1 MNSRIKTLMSLVAVF
16 IFAAAFVIGCTK
28 PTDTSE
34 TTGENGSNKPASKGA
49 IVIKSALAENE
60 DAAVAGKTAADA
72 LKKAMGDTEAKV
84 VLVTDCFDD
93 KELKT
98 KVVEAVT
105 SVFSKDIVIGFSGY
119 GGFTQDGAQ
128 DLDTVCVLGIGGAG
142 IDVQTA
148 MVKEMGAKGL
158 SFETDKEKLTKALGD
173 GARKLAGQLAKKPN
187 SQLLIA
193 IPDAHSPKNQLFM
206 DGLQEVVGKDFPI
219 TGGSISKNDGETFL
233 HYQGQLYSD
242 SAIAIMLSGDFKVAM
257 AGRQAKTND
266 AVIATA
272 KDAAEEALKKLDAEP
287 IAMIAFDCAGRKG
300 KLDNLGDE
308 LAAFQSVTGKD
319 ITLFGCYCAG
329 EFGPADV
336 TEKTPGV
343 LSSGMGWHAMVTVIG
358 R

>member
-1 MNSRIKTLMSLVAVF
+1 MNRETRTLVALLVVAMFGTAFLAGCDKPLNAGGKTLNS
-16 IFAAAFVIGCTK
+16 AAKA
-28 PTDTSE
+28 D
-34 TTGENGSNKPASKGA
+34 
-49 IVIKSALAENE
+49 IVIQSALAENE
-60 DAAVAGKTAADA
+60 DAAKAGAAAAGA
-72 LKKAMGDTEAKV
+72 LKKAMGDTAPKV

-93 KELKT
+93 KDLKT
-98 KVVEAVT
+98 KVIQGVT
-105 SVFSKDIVIGFSGY
+105 SVFSKDVVIGFSGY
-119 GGFTQDGAQ
+119 GAFTQGGAN
-128 DLDTVCVLGIGGAG
+128 DLDTVCVLGIGGDG

-148 MVKEMGAKGL
+148 FVKDMGAKGL
-158 SFETDKEKLTKALGD
+158 SFDTDNAKLTKTLGD
-173 GARKLAGQLAKKPN
+173 AAKKLAGQLTKKAD
-187 SQLLIA
+187 SRLLIA

-233 HYQGQLYSD
+233 HYKGELHSD
-242 SAIAIMLSGDFKVAM
+242 SAIAIMLSGDFKVAL

-266 AVIATA
+266 AVISTA
-272 KDAAEEALKKLDAEP
+272 KDGAAEALKALNAKP

-308 LAAFQSVTGKD
+308 LKAFQGVTGKD

-336 TEKTPGV
+336 KEKKPGV
-343 LSSGMGWHAMVTVIG
+343 LSSGMGWHAMITFIG

>member
-1 MNSRIKTLMSLVAVF
+1 MNREMKVPTRLVFALV
-16 IFAAAFVIGCTK
+16 FAAVLVSGCAEPLK
-28 PTDTSE
+28 S
-34 TTGENGSNKPASKGA
+34 GGAAKKGA
-49 IVIKSALAENE
+49 IVIQSALAENE
-60 DAAVAGKTAADA
+60 DAAKAGKTAAEA
-72 LKKAMGDTEAKV
+72 LKKAMGSTAPKV

-93 KELKT
+93 KALKT
-98 KVVEAVT
+98 SALKGVT
-105 SVFSKDIVIGFSGY
+105 SVFPKDIVVGFAGY
-119 GGFTQDGAQ
+119 GSFTQGGAQ
-128 DLDTVCVLGIGGAG
+128 DTDTVGVLGIGGDG
-142 IDVQTA
+142 IDVQIA
-148 MVKEMGAKGL
+148 FQKDMGAKGL
-158 SFETDKEKLTKALGD
+158 SFDTDKAKLTKVLGD
-173 GARKLAGQLAKKPN
+173 AGRTLAKKLTQKAD
-187 SQLLIA
+187 SRLLIA

-233 HYQGQLYSD
+233 SYQGQLHSD

-272 KDAAEEALKKLDAEP
+272 RDGAAEALKNLGAKP

-308 LAAFQSVTGKD
+308 LKAFQGVTGKD
-319 ITLFGCYCAG
+319 ITVFGAYCAG

-336 TEKTPGV
+336 KEKKPGV
-343 LSSGMGWHAMVTVIG
+343 VSSGMGWHAMITFIG